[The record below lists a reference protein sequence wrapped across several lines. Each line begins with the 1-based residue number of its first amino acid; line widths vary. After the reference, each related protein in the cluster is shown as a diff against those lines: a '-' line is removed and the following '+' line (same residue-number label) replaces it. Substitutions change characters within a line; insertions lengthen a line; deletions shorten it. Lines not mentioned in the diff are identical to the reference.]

1 MSYAADLPRTATVTR
16 SQVVAPTRPGAAQ
29 SDPAV
34 EHRRLPLPALLVVL
48 TGAFLAMTDFFV
60 VNVALADIGRDLH
73 ATTAGLELVVSGYG
87 ATYAALLVIGGRLGD
102 AYGRRRLFWLG
113 LVAFTV
119 TSLLCGLAP
128 SEDALIGARVLQGA
142 AAAAMVPQVFATIQ
156 ASTSGPHRV
165 RALAIFGATGGI
177 AAVAGQVLGGLLVS
191 ADIAGTGW
199 RPIFLVNVPVGVLAM
214 VLVPRVVPDSRAIA
228 PAPVDWAG
236 TLLLATGLVALL
248 VPLSEGR
255 ALGWPA
261 WSLALLALVPFVAA
275 ALVAVEARLER
286 RGGVPLVPPTLLRIP
301 SMNRGLTL
309 ALPFFA
315 AFGGFMFVYA
325 VATQVLLG
333 WSALRAGLTLAPMAG
348 AFLVSSLLTSRL
360 LARYGRNVMT
370 AGLLVMA
377 VGYVSLAVTVWLRW
391 PDGLDAGWLLPS
403 LAVSGF
409 GQGLAMS
416 PLIGLVL
423 AHVPLDS
430 AGVGGGVLATT
441 QQTALALG
449 ATGVGTLFASLAT
462 SHVGAGPLVVVL
474 AIVVAVALGGAAFS
488 RLLPDLR

>member
-1 MSYAADLPRTATVTR
+1 MTYAADLPRTSAVAR
-16 SQVVAPTRPGAAQ
+16 PQVAVPAQ

-34 EHRRLPLPALLVVL
+34 EHRQLALPALLVVL
-48 TGAFLAMTDFFV
+48 TGAFLAMTDFFI

-73 ATTAGLELVVSGYG
+73 ASTAGLELVVSGYG
-87 ATYAALLVIGGRLGD
+87 ATYAALLVLGGRLGD
-102 AYGRRRLFWLG
+102 AFGRRRMFVVG

-128 SEDALIGARVLQGA
+128 TEGVLVLARVLQGA

-177 AAVAGQVLGGLLVS
+177 AAVAGQVVGGLLVS
-191 ADIAGTGW
+191 ADLAGTGW
-199 RPIFLVNVPVGVLAM
+199 RPIFLVNVPVGLAALF
-214 VLVPRVVPDSRAIA
+214 LVPRLVPDSRAQV
-228 PAPVDWAG
+228 PAPVDLLG
-236 TLLLATGLVALL
+236 TALLAAGLVALL

-261 WSLALLALVPFVAA
+261 WSLALLAAVPVVAA
-275 ALVAVEARLER
+275 VFAVAERRVER
-286 RGGVPLVPPTLLRIP
+286 RGGVPLVPPGLVRLP
-301 SMNRGLTL
+301 SMRRGLIL

-325 VATQVLLG
+325 VATQELLG
-333 WSALRAGLTLAPMAG
+333 WSALRAGLTLAPMAA
-348 AFLVSSLLTSRL
+348 AFLVASLLTSRL
-360 LARYGRNVMT
+360 LARFGRSVLT
-370 AGLLVMA
+370 TGLLIQA
-377 VGYVSLAVTVWLRW
+377 TGYVLLSLTVVLRW
-391 PDGLDAGWLLPS
+391 PDGLDAAWLLP
-403 LAVSGF
+403 AMVVAGF

-416 PLIGLVL
+416 PIIGLVL

-449 ATGVGTLFASLAT
+449 ATGVGTLFATLAS
-462 SHVGAGPLVVVL
+462 SHVGAGPLVTVLLMVV
-474 AIVVAVALGGAAFS
+474 VVALGGAVFS
-488 RLLPDLR
+488 RWLPDVR